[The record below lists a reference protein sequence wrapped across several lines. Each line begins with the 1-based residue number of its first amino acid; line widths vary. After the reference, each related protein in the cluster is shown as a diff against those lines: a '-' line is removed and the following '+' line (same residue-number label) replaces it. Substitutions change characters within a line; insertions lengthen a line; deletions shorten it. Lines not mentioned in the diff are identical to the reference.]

1 MAKWLR
7 LHVFPAEGLG
17 PSLIRELRSHKS
29 HRVAKKKKKENQP
42 TPATKP
48 SQENRN
54 VALNAVTKTA
64 DFR

>member
-1 MAKWLR
+1 MAKWLG

-17 PSLIRELRSHKS
+17 PSLIGELRSHKS
-29 HRVAKKKKKENQP
+29 HRVAKKKKENQP
-42 TPATKP
+42 IPATKP
-48 SQENRN
+48 SLENRN